1 MLNNNE
7 IKDTRTLEALG
18 GRKVTTKKKA
28 FLFDDAPPIR
38 ITYDTVPSVQQWRAQ
53 FEENQPVVYDEK
65 AGNIPPPPPLNQPVV
80 YDERTG
86 NIPPPPP
93 LQKEPAPVQPP
104 LDANGNPVKYNFDYD
119 SKLTEEDLV
128 RKGERDDG
136 IVRQLEDR
144 VRDEGKRG
152 GRQEERGGVREGGD
166 EVQQGEEE
174 GEAKESGGEE
184 GRGRG
189 GRGRE
194 GRLRYVQ
201 SLRRLVQVVL
211 IVRPNV

>member
-7 IKDTRTLEALG
+7 IRDTRTLEALG
-18 GRKVTTKKKA
+18 GRKVTTKKKT

-93 LQKEPAPVQPP
+93 LQQEPAPVQPP
-104 LDANGNPVKYNFDYD
+104 LDANGKPVKYNFDYD

-128 RKGERDDG
+128 GKGERDDG
-136 IVRQLEDR
+136 VVRQLEDR
-144 VRDEGKRG
+144 VRDEGERG

-166 EVQQGEEE
+166 EVQQGGEEE

-189 GRGRE
+189 GRG
-194 GRLRYVQ
+194 
-201 SLRRLVQVVL
+201 
-211 IVRPNV
+211 

>member
-65 AGNIPPPPPLNQPVV
+65 AGNIPPPPPLNQPIV
-80 YDERTG
+80 YDKRTG

-93 LQKEPAPVQPP
+93 LQQEPAPVQPP
-104 LDANGNPVKYNFDYD
+104 LDANGKPVKYNFDYD

-128 RKGERDDG
+128 GKGERDDG
-136 IVRQLEDR
+136 VVRQLEDR
-144 VRDEGKRG
+144 VRDEGERG

-166 EVQQGEEE
+166 EVQQGGEEE

-189 GRGRE
+189 GRG
-194 GRLRYVQ
+194 
-201 SLRRLVQVVL
+201 
-211 IVRPNV
+211 

>member
-80 YDERTG
+80 YDKRTG

-93 LQKEPAPVQPP
+93 LQQEPAPVQPP
-104 LDANGNPVKYNFDYD
+104 LDANGKPVKYNFDYD

-128 RKGERDDG
+128 GKGERDDG
-136 IVRQLEDR
+136 VVRQLEDR
-144 VRDEGKRG
+144 VRDEGERG

-166 EVQQGEEE
+166 EVQQGGEEE

-189 GRGRE
+189 GRG
-194 GRLRYVQ
+194 
-201 SLRRLVQVVL
+201 
-211 IVRPNV
+211 